1 MPRQARL
8 DAPGVLHHVIA
19 RGIERGVVFRDD
31 ADREDFVRRLAQAA
45 GSGAIVV
52 YAWALLPNHFHLLV
66 RSGKAPLSR
75 VMRGLLTGYAGR
87 FNRRHRR
94 VGHLFQNRY
103 KSVVCEDE
111 PYFMELVRYLHLN
124 PLRAGIVK
132 DLGQLD
138 RYAYAGH
145 SALVGRLVRPRQ
157 DTAEVLGRFGG
168 RMGRARERYRM
179 FVQEGIRQGR
189 RPDLMGGGL
198 VRSMGGWKAVSEIR
212 RGREAYSADE
222 RVLGSSRFVE
232 RLLKEAE
239 ETEPRVRPTVGLATL
254 GRRIARKMGL
264 TWEALSGRGRSR
276 EQSRA
281 RSVLA
286 YVWVRHLGGS
296 GRELSRAL
304 GVSPQAVSLA
314 ARRAEEEGIPDRGD
328 LERWC
333 RA

>member
-19 RGIERGVVFRDD
+19 RGIERGVVFRDN

-52 YAWALLPNHFHLLV
+52 YAWALLSNHFHLLV
-66 RSGKAPLSR
+66 RSGTAPLSR
-75 VMRGLLTGYAGR
+75 VMRSLLTGYAGR

-94 VGHLFQNRY
+94 SGHLFQNRY
-103 KSVVCEDE
+103 KSVVCEEE
-111 PYFMELVRYLHLN
+111 PYFLELVRYLHLN

-145 SALVGRLVRPRQ
+145 SALVGRLARPWQ

-189 RPDLMGGGL
+189 RPELMGGGL
-198 VRSMGGWKAVSEIR
+198 VRSQGG
-212 RGREAYSADE
+212 
-222 RVLGSSRFVE
+222 
-232 RLLKEAE
+232 
-239 ETEPRVRPTVGLATL
+239 
-254 GRRIARKMGL
+254 
-264 TWEALSGRGRSR
+264 
-276 EQSRA
+276 
-281 RSVLA
+281 
-286 YVWVRHLGGS
+286 
-296 GRELSRAL
+296 
-304 GVSPQAVSLA
+304 
-314 ARRAEEEGIPDRGD
+314 
-328 LERWC
+328 
-333 RA
+333 